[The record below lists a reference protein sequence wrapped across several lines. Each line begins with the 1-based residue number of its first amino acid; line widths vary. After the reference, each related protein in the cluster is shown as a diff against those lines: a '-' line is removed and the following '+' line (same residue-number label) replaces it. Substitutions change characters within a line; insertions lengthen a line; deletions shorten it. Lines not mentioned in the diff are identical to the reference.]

1 MKSAKMMRVLNFI
14 WKYLGTFDILPQLG
28 IQVVY
33 SYYLYRLEKDMIMKV
48 SAAWVFN

>member
-14 WKYLGTFDILPQLG
+14 WKYLGTFHILPQLG

-33 SYYLYRLEKDMIMKV
+33 SYIPIQTRERYDYESISGRGI
-48 SAAWVFN
+48 